1 MSNFSTGKSE
11 LFVRKSSGFVRE
23 ASSFDAVVFN
33 AVFSAPVG
41 AVLAWGV
48 FFLSQHSLAQI

>member
-1 MSNFSTGKSE
+1 MSTFSNANPE

-23 ASSFDAVVFN
+23 ASAFDAVVFN

-41 AVLAWGV
+41 AVLAWG
-48 FFLSQHSLAQI
+48 I